1 MQEDTSAATAYERF
15 KLQWML
21 EHGFTLRDL
30 VEELEKSREETPELP
45 LTAIFSNWEFGF
57 GFGSQIWPCFEEFLD
72 SEYKERMVNPND
84 NQ

>member
-1 MQEDTSAATAYERF
+1 MQEDTSTVTAYERF

-21 EHGFTLRDL
+21 DHGFTLRDL

-45 LTAIFSNWEFGF
+45 LIDIFIDWEFVF
-57 GFGSQIWPCFEEFLD
+57 GFGSQIWPCFEEFMD
-72 SEYKERMVNPND
+72 CEYKEGMANRND